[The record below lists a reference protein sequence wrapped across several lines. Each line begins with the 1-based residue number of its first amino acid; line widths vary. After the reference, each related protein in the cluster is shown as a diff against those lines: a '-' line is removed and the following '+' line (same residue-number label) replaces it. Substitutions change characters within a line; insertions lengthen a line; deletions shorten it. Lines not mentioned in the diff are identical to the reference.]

1 MFKTFFTF
9 ELKSLLRAPMP
20 WIFLFVFALIVFG
33 ATVSDNVQI
42 GGSYGN
48 IWKNAPFVVQNFYAI
63 VSVFFG
69 LILTTAFMNIASLR
83 DFENNTSQII
93 FASPI
98 QKAGYFFGHFFGA
111 VLVAMVPM
119 LGVSLGVFV
128 GTLANGIFHW
138 IEPERFGPLSF
149 NGHFQAILMFV
160 LPNILFAGSIVYSIS
175 ILTKKT
181 TYAYVATLALLV
193 AYIASGTLLRD
204 LNNENLAM
212 MLDPF
217 GIRTFNVLTK
227 YWTVEEKNTQT
238 LAMSGMMLWNRLL
251 WSAVGIGILFL
262 SYLKFSFSEKS
273 EKIKKD
279 LAKEEDKSLV
289 FSQLSDYPR
298 ISPDSGMATRWSQFW
313 TQFKTDFKGIVRSTP
328 FFLLVIIGLLNMIP
342 AMMSADDSYGGKIL
356 PVTYQV
362 IDGIRGSF
370 YLYLI
375 SMMSYFTGIL
385 VWKERN
391 AKVNEIYDTL
401 PTKNWTIWLA
411 KFAAMASTVLILL
424 CMTIGVGIFTQ
435 VMKGYSGI
443 ELNVYFSEL
452 LLEDYIGFLGTIAI
466 CLLIQ
471 TLSPNMYLGFFIVVI
486 FNILNAFVWSAMH
499 IETNM
504 VRFGATPSHI
514 YSDLYGYAPY
524 LKGKI
529 WFNTYWTL
537 FSALLAIVSM
547 LFWVRG
553 KDSDWKNRFRLAKI
567 EWKGY
572 KTAGLALLALWL
584 GTAGFVYYNTQ
595 VLNTYKT
602 SKEAEKAQVAY
613 EKDFKKYDKMPQP
626 RVFDVKLNIAIFPE
640 NRSVNVKGDYWVKN
654 NNAKAIDTLFV
665 NVPQH
670 GNFSLSHE
678 RLSSIFQ
685 SENKLVR
692 FYKFSPALAV
702 GDSVKLQ
709 FEMNFQ
715 PKGFENQVEFKEVVQ
730 NGTFFNNSEF
740 IPLFGYEPRYE
751 ISSKNDRKTYGLP
764 EKSRSPALNRD
775 DLENRKNAYIANNA
789 DLINLET
796 TISTSDD
803 QMAIAPGSLIK
814 SWKSDHRNYYT
825 YKLDHASANF
835 SAFISA
841 KYEVAK
847 RDWNG
852 ISLEVYYDK
861 KHAYN
866 VDRMLNSIQKSLEYY
881 TKNFG
886 PYTHKQCR
894 IIEFPRFERFAQCF
908 PGTMPYSE
916 AIGFVAD
923 FSDPEAIDKVFY
935 VVAHEMAHQWW
946 AHQECGA
953 KMQGGEMTVETFAQY
968 SALMVMEKEYGRD
981 AMRKFLEYEM
991 DDYLRGRGRESLKEL
1006 PLYKCESQNYIHYQ
1020 KGSVVMYN
1028 LKEMIGE
1035 EKVNIALRA
1044 FLEKFKYKGAPY
1056 PTSLDAIDEFEK
1068 QTPDSLKY
1076 IIKDMFYDITLF
1088 DNKTKEVSS
1097 KKLDNGKY
1105 EVTIQV
1111 ESIKY
1116 KADELGKETEIP
1128 VNDYME
1134 IGAFAKPE
1142 KDKKYGKTLY
1152 RKLVRI
1158 NKKDNSFTFIVDE
1171 APDKAGIDPFSLLI
1185 DRMPKDNLKEVKG
1198 E

>member
-9 ELKSLLRAPMP
+9 ELKSLLRAPLP
-20 WIFLFVFALIVFG
+20 WIFCFVFALLVFG
-33 ATVSDNVQI
+33 ATASDQVQI

-48 IWKNAPFVVQNFYAI
+48 IWKNAPYVVQNFYAI
-63 VSVFFG
+63 MSLLSLLLV
-69 LILTTAFMNIASLR
+69 TAFMNTASLR

-93 FASPI
+93 FASPV
-98 QKAGYFFGHFFGA
+98 QKSGYFFGHFFGA
-111 VLVAMVPM
+111 VLVAMIPM
-119 LGVSLGVFV
+119 LGVSLGVFL
-128 GTLANGIFHW
+128 GTIFNSIFHFM
-138 IEPERFGPLSF
+138 EPERFGPFSLK
-149 NGHFQAILMFV
+149 GHFESLFLFV
-160 LPNILFAGSIVYSIS
+160 LPNILFAGSIVFSIS
-175 ILTKKT
+175 ALTKKT
-181 TYAYVATLALLV
+181 TYAYVATLGLLV
-193 AYIASGTLLRD
+193 AYIASGTLLSD
-204 LNNENLAM
+204 IKNENISM

-217 GIRTFNVLTK
+217 GIRTFSILTK
-227 YWTVEEKNTQT
+227 YWTVEERNTQA
-238 LAMSGMMLWNRLL
+238 LGLSGMMLWNRLL
-251 WSAVGIGILFL
+251 WIAVGLGVLIL
-262 SYLKFSFSEKS
+262 SYFKFSFSEKA
-273 EKIKKD
+273 EKKKKG
-279 LAKEEDKSLV
+279 AAKKEEDKTFV

-298 ISPDSGMATRWSQFW
+298 IAPDSGMATQWRQFW
-313 TQFKTDFKGIVRSTP
+313 TQFKIDFKGIVRSTP
-328 FFLLVIIGLLNMIP
+328 FFLLLLIGLANMVPSII
-342 AMMSADDSYGGKIL
+342 STGQNYGGKTL
-356 PVTYQV
+356 PVTYHIV
-362 IDGIRGSF
+362 DTIRGSF
-370 YLYLI
+370 YLFLI
-375 SMMSYFTGIL
+375 SMLSYFTGIL

-411 KFAAMASTVLILL
+411 KFMAMAMTILL
-424 CMTIGVGIFTQ
+424 LLCITIAIGVATQ
-435 VMKGYSGI
+435 IGKGYSGI
-443 ELNVYFSEL
+443 EMNVYFSEL
-452 LLEDYIGFLGTIAI
+452 LLEDYIGFLFMIALS
-466 CLLIQ
+466 LLIQ
-471 TLSPNMYLGFFIVVI
+471 TLSPNMFLGFFLVVV
-486 FNILNAFVWSAMH
+486 FNILNAFIWSAVH
-499 IETNM
+499 IDTNM
-504 VRFGATPSHI
+504 VRFGATPNHI

-529 WFNTYWTL
+529 WFNLYWAL
-537 FSALLAIVSM
+537 FSGLLAVVSI

-572 KTAGLALLALWL
+572 KMAGLGLLALWL
-584 GTAGFVYYNTQ
+584 GTAGFVYYNTK
-595 VLNTYKT
+595 VLNTYQT
-602 SKEAEKAQVAY
+602 SKEQEKIQVAY
-613 EKDFKKYDKMPQP
+613 EKNFKQYKNMALP
-626 RVFDVKLNIAIFPE
+626 RVFDVKLNIDIFPE
-640 NRSVNVKGDYWVKN
+640 KRSVSVKGDYWIKN
-654 NNAKAIDTLFV
+654 KNKKAIDTLFV
-665 NVPQH
+665 NNPQ
-670 GNFSLSHE
+670 NMKFNVTHE
-678 RLSSIFQ
+678 RVSSVYR
-685 SENKLVR
+685 SENGAVT
-692 FYKFSPALAV
+692 FYKISPALAP
-702 GDSVKLQ
+702 GDSMKLQ
-709 FEMNFQ
+709 FTSDFQ
-715 PKGFENQVEFKEVVQ
+715 PKGFENQVKFKEVVQ

-740 IPLFGYEPRYE
+740 VPVFGYQEDGE
-751 ISSKNDRKTYGLP
+751 ISDKNDRKTYDLP
-764 EKSRSPALNRD
+764 EKTRMPALNRD
-775 DLENRKNAYIANNA
+775 DLANRQDAYIALNA
-789 DLINLET
+789 DLVNLET

-814 SWKSDHRNYYT
+814 SWKSENRNYYT
-825 YKLDHASANF
+825 YKLDHPSANF

-841 KYEVAK
+841 KLEVAK

-852 ISLEVYYDK
+852 ISLEVYYHK
-861 KHAYN
+861 EHAYN

-894 IIEFPRFERFAQCF
+894 IIEFPRIASFAQSF

-916 AIGFVAD
+916 GIGFIAD
-923 FSDPEAIDKVFY
+923 FKDPETIDMVFY

-981 AMRKFLEYEM
+981 QMRKFLEYEM
-991 DDYLRGRGRESLKEL
+991 DGYLRGRGRESLKEL
-1006 PLYKCESQNYIHYQ
+1006 PLSKCERQNYIHYN

-1035 EKVNIALRA
+1035 EKVNTALRT

-1097 KKLDNGKY
+1097 KKLENGKY

-1111 ESIKY
+1111 ESTKY
-1116 KADELGKETEIP
+1116 KADELGKETETP

-1171 APDKAGIDPFSLLI
+1171 APDKAGIDPFSLLV
-1185 DRMPKDNLKEVKG
+1185 DRMPKDNLKEVK